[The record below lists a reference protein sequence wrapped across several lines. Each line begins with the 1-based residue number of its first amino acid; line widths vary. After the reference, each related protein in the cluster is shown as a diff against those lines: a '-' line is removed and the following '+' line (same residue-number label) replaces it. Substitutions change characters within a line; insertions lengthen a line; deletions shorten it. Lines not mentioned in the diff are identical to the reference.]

1 MSTTND
7 CTETL
12 HALMKRLRAKHEGAA
27 DSTPPCDGADPI
39 THQLVYSFLLWRTT
53 PKQAQAAMARVRN
66 TFVDYNE
73 LRICLP
79 HEVALTL
86 GPRHPLAD
94 ERAAR
99 LRVALNQVYTAEQTV
114 NLARLRDCSKRDAR
128 TMLESIAGVPWFVA
142 GRVML
147 LELGVHAF
155 PVDERVLEF
164 LTGEGACEETT
175 CEAAGSWLERRFR
188 AGEAA
193 EAYLVLE
200 AALASQRASRRGKS
214 SSKKSTNRTTKKS
227 TAKKQG

>member
-7 CTETL
+7 CTESL
-12 HALMKRLRAKHEGAA
+12 HALMKKLRVKHEGATDTCPSA
-27 DSTPPCDGADPI
+27 DGADPT

-53 PKQAQAAMARVRN
+53 PKQAQAAMTRVRN
-66 TFVDYNE
+66 AFVDYNE

-79 HEVALTL
+79 HEVAEAIGT
-86 GPRHPLAD
+86 RHPLAD

-99 LRVALNQVYTAEQTV
+99 LRVALNEVYAGEQTV
-114 NLARLRDCSKRDAR
+114 SLARLRECPKRDAR
-128 TMLESIAGVPWFVA
+128 AMLEAIPGVPWFVA
-142 GRVML
+142 ARVLL

-155 PVDERVLEF
+155 PVDERVLDF
-164 LTGEGACEETT
+164 LTAEGACEGTT

-200 AALASQRASRRGKS
+200 AALASKRTSRRGKPGP
-214 SSKKSTNRTTKKS
+214 KKTTKRSAKKS